1 MTPMQN
7 RDVSLRTYP
16 RLASPPPSESQLA
29 RRGYLIV
36 CLAIYGGSLG
46 AAALLVNLLSRT
58 RYPNIPE
65 HMTFAPTLLM
75 SAGAFVVCAVLS
87 GLMAY
92 WSGERDS
99 AARRVIKWLLFG
111 FGFGVLSPVITG
123 GTLPLSLVFVE
134 LEAGLTSLGDAPV
147 RLTNALFHIPRFA
160 FTHGVFGL
168 FTGMLAGA
176 LFGVGA
182 LFISSLRELSGG
194 AVGRYGPYVL
204 AVALSVLF
212 YAIAVFGDAVTL
224 ARLG

>member
-1 MTPMQN
+1 M
-7 RDVSLRTYP
+7 
-16 RLASPPPSESQLA
+16 A
-29 RRGYLIV
+29 RRGYLII
-36 CLAIYGGSLG
+36 CLAVYGGSLG

-58 RYPNIPE
+58 KYPDIPE
-65 HMTFAPTLLM
+65 HMTLAPTLLM
-75 SAGAFVVCAVLS
+75 SGWAFAVCAVLG

-92 WSGERDS
+92 WSGERDGAFRS
-99 AARRVIKWLLFG
+99 VIKWLLFG

-123 GTLPLSLVFVE
+123 GTLPLSLIFVE
-134 LEAGLTSLGDAPV
+134 IEAGVTSLGEAPV
-147 RLTNALFHIPRFA
+147 RLTNALFHVPRFA

-182 LFISSLRELSGG
+182 LLISSLRELAGG
-194 AVGRYGPYVL
+194 AVGRYGPYVV
-204 AVALSVLF
+204 AAALSVVF